1 MEILT
6 IVTFVR
12 HLVDDS
18 IEPFEFSDD
27 RLSALTITAA
37 SFVNMDISASYTIS
51 MCSQS
56 ITPEPD
62 SKFINL
68 VSLKAACMLM
78 RSVHTS
84 WARNDFRVS
93 DGPTTVDV
101 KGMAD
106 KIKAA
111 ADDLCEQY
119 EKSKLYYLFSNSG
132 CIISTPNSDS

>member
-1 MEILT
+1 MDLLT
-6 IVTFVR
+6 IVTFIR

-18 IEPFEFSDD
+18 IEPFEYSDD
-27 RLSALTITAA
+27 RLSALAITAA

-51 MCSQS
+51 LCSQS
-56 ITPEPD
+56 ISPEPD

-78 RSVHTS
+78 RSNHTS

-101 KGMAD
+101 KGIAD
-106 KIKAA
+106 KIKVA
-111 ADDLCEQY
+111 ADSLCEQY
-119 EKSKLYYLFSNSG
+119 EKAKLYHLFGSSG